1 MKRPR
6 DIIDLTDDEEDD
18 QHDLLEVLDL
28 SPYSQ
33 STSCSSSSSSQASRA
48 IQAIPDNSRGYTI
61 WQAPPSPSS
70 SPIRRA
76 PAMSIPE
83 LNLEQGEEEKQ
94 SQAVDEAEENGVPAA
109 AYPTSNADI
118 KFLRNVLQLITLEMK
133 ALGIQKPKEVRW
145 FKQEPHEKYTELCK
159 ILVDR
164 INLNFAMVVGSDGK
178 PTVVEECVEETADG
192 LYHRFVVRSKL
203 DCKDVFSTSFNHLLG
218 ESPMTIWMTH
228 PDARQVDKVV
238 FSVEPT
244 TDKVF
249 NLYRGL
255 QITLAS
261 VMHYDRE
268 QLEDICRPALEH
280 IKNIWF
286 RNKQSDFDYMMDWF
300 AHAVQRPGIKM
311 RTVPVVKAGQ
321 GAGKGIILSHFMKRI
336 IGPSGFM
343 QVSDVDEV
351 SSGFSADCCK
361 TALLTFLDEATFS
374 GDKKQASKLKGLITE
389 STKRFETKFVNPI
402 YIENLSNYFVAS
414 NYDQIVYVEL
424 DDRRFWCFEADSRWA
439 GKETPEAKDY
449 FARILGVPVDA
460 FAAFLYN
467 RDISGFSPG
476 QFPET
481 EYIKEQKLRNLS
493 PLQAFVEQ
501 MLSDCAIPG
510 TDMFYEQ
517 KKMSDDE
524 QEPDLSVLTT
534 SKDHLYQCYKRFCI
548 GARRFDQ
555 MAVFYRTIHKMVSME
570 NGVKKAKGP
579 KRTQMVVIDI
589 IKSRAMFKKSVKED
603 RWEWNVELSD
613 GEDQRAI

>member
-1 MKRPR
+1 MKKGDEMKRQR
-6 DIIDLTDDEEDD
+6 DIIDLTDDEDER
-18 QHDLLEVLDL
+18 DLQEVLEL

-33 STSCSSSSSSQASRA
+33 SSSSTKNTSSRSSIATR
-48 IQAIPDNSRGYTI
+48 AIPDTSRGYTI
-61 WQAPPSPSS
+61 WQAPPSPSM
-70 SPIRRA
+70 SPMRRA
-76 PAMSIPE
+76 PAMSMPE
-83 LNLEQGEEEKQ
+83 LDLDREEENE
-94 SQAVDEAEENGVPAA
+94 EAKENDGPLH
-109 AYPTSNADI
+109 PKSNADL
-118 KFLRNVLQLITLEMK
+118 KYLRNVLQLIVLEMK
-133 ALGIQKPKEVRW
+133 GLGIQAPKEVRW
-145 FKQEPHEKYTELCK
+145 FKQEPHEKYAELCK
-159 ILVDR
+159 MLVDR
-164 INLNFAMVVGSDGK
+164 INVNFVMVVGSDGK

-192 LYHRFVVRSKL
+192 LYHRFVVRSKM

-238 FSVEPT
+238 FSVEQT

-255 QITLAS
+255 QISRES
-261 VMHYDRE
+261 VQHFDSE
-268 QLEDICRPALEH
+268 QLDDICAPVLDH

-286 RNKQSDFDYMMDWF
+286 RNKQGDFDYMMDWL
-300 AHAVQRPGIKM
+300 AHAVQRPGVKM

-439 GKETPEAKDY
+439 GKETPEAKEY
-449 FARILGVPVDA
+449 FARILDVPVNA
-460 FAAFLYN
+460 FAALLYN
-467 RDISGFSPG
+467 RDISNFSPG

-524 QEPDLSVLTT
+524 NESDLSELTT

-555 MAVFYRTIHKMVSME
+555 MAVFYRTLHKMVSME
-570 NGVKKAKGP
+570 NGSKKAKGM

-589 IKSRAMFKKSVKED
+589 RKSRDMFKKSVKED
-603 RWEWNVELSD
+603 KWEWNVELSD
-613 GEDQRAI
+613 IEA